1 MSISTAEA
9 HVMETLWQQAPLGAE
24 DIAQALRAT
33 QDWKLPTVKT
43 LIGRLLAKGAIVAEV
58 QGRRY
63 LYSPLLSR
71 DDWLADQSQGLVD
84 RWFGGQLAPLV
95 SHFAAHR
102 RLKPADLQALKQLL
116 KDLDRG

>member
-9 HVMETLWQQAPLGAE
+9 HVMEALWQRSPQSADELAQELQAR
-24 DIAQALRAT
+24 QA
-33 QDWKLPTVKT
+33 WKLPTVKT
-43 LIGRLLAKGAIVAEV
+43 LIGRLLAKGAIAAEAE
-58 QGRRY
+58 GRRY
-63 LYSPLLSR
+63 QYSPLLSR

-102 RLKPADLQALKQLL
+102 RLKPADVQALKQLL
-116 KDLDRG
+116 KDLDHG

>member
-1 MSISTAEA
+1 MSISPAEA
-9 HVMETLWQQAPLGAE
+9 HVMEALWQKAPLGAE
-24 DIAQALRAT
+24 DIAQALRVT

-43 LIGRLLAKGAIVAEV
+43 LISRLLAKGAIVAEV

-84 RWFGGQLAPLV
+84 RWFGGQLTPLV

-102 RLKPADLQALKQLL
+102 RLKSSDVQALKQLL